1 MICMADMRW
10 LMAVVGLTLA
20 APAAASPREARAA
33 LAESVI
39 AFRAGNLTA
48 ARGAAER
55 AARAEPRAGLAHAMV
70 ARMALGQGD
79 GVAAEAA
86 LSRAA
91 KAGFPADRA
100 LHLRAH
106 ARLLQG
112 DGDGALIFA
121 RDAAMPDRYRAYA
134 ARIEGRALFVGGDA
148 LAAGAAFA
156 LAARLAP
163 MNSLA
168 WSDLA
173 RFRLLSRDPAGAGIA
188 VDRAITLN
196 PANGEALALK
206 GELFRAQYGL
216 AAALPW
222 FEAAIDLD
230 ANNGPALIE
239 YAATLGDM
247 GRYSE
252 MLAAS
257 RRAAAIRG
265 STAQALYLQAVLAAR
280 ARNYDLARSLI
291 QRTGGSME
299 GVAAVLLLRG
309 GLDYHA
315 GAFVQAAERLA
326 RLVAMQPDNMD
337 ARRLLGAAL
346 LGADDA
352 GGAIDALRPLIARRD
367 ADSYALTVAARA
379 YEAIG
384 ERDAAGALLDRAAR
398 PVRDVADDGW
408 TGGDALVA
416 QGRYRQAADA
426 FAHDANARFDEA
438 AALRLVDAL
447 DRAGARVEAQRVLS
461 LFLQQNPRNAAALRV
476 AADWQIA
483 AKDWPSAVRTL
494 EVLRRR
500 LGNRDAAL
508 LSQLAWAHAGMGQA
522 DRALVYAQAAY
533 DLAPGSP
540 IAADTLGVL
549 LARMPDRRADGIA
562 LLRKAA
568 LLAPDNAAIAAH
580 LAAAQAA

>member
-1 MICMADMRW
+1 MADTRW
-10 LMAVVGLTLA
+10 LAAIVGLALA
-20 APAAASPREARAA
+20 TPAFASPREARAA
-33 LAESVI
+33 LVESVV
-39 AFRAGNLTA
+39 AFRAGDLTT
-48 ARGAAER
+48 ARAAAEQ
-55 AARAEPRAGLAHAMV
+55 AVRAEPRAGLAHAMV

-86 LSRAA
+86 LDRAA
-91 KAGFPADRA
+91 KVGFPADRA

-112 DGDGALIFA
+112 DGDGALVFA
-121 RDAAMPDRYRAYA
+121 RDGTMPERYHAYA
-134 ARIEGRALFVGGDA
+134 ARIEGRALFGSGDVQG
-148 LAAGAAFA
+148 AGVAFA
-156 LAARLAP
+156 RAVQLAP
-163 MNSLA
+163 INSLA

-173 RFRLLSRDPAGAGIA
+173 RFRLLSRDPAGASIG
-188 VDRAITLN
+188 VDRAITLD
-196 PANGEALALK
+196 PANGEALTLK

-216 AAALPW
+216 AASLPW

-230 ANNGPALIE
+230 ANNGPALVE
-239 YAATLGDM
+239 YAATLGDI

-252 MLAAS
+252 MLAVS

-280 ARNYDLARSLI
+280 ARNYDLARALI
-291 QRTGGSME
+291 QRTGGAMD
-299 GVAAVLLLRG
+299 GLPAVLLLRG

-326 RLVAMQPDNMD
+326 RLVGMQPDNMD

-352 GGAIDALRPLIARRD
+352 NGAIDALRPLIAQRD
-367 ADSYALTVAARA
+367 VDSYALTVAARA

-398 PVRDVADDGW
+398 PAHDVSDGGW

-416 QGRYRQAADA
+416 EGRYRQAADA
-426 FAHDANARFDEA
+426 FARDANARFDEA

-447 DRAGARVEAQRVLS
+447 DRAGARVEARRVLS

-476 AADWQIA
+476 AANWQIA
-483 AKDWPSAVRTL
+483 AKDWPSAVRAL
-494 EVLRRR
+494 EVLRQR

-508 LSQLAWAHAGMGQA
+508 LSQLAWAHAGAGKP
-522 DRALVYAQAAY
+522 DRALLYAQAAY
-533 DLAPGSP
+533 ELAPSSP

-568 LLAPDNAAIAAH
+568 LLAPDNATVAAH

>member
-1 MICMADMRW
+1 MADKSW
-10 LMAVVGLTLA
+10 LVAVLGLALA

-33 LAESVI
+33 LVESVV
-39 AFRAGNLTA
+39 AFRAGDLTA
-48 ARGAAER
+48 ARAAAER
-55 AARAEPRAGLAHAMV
+55 AAQAEPRAGLAHAMV
-70 ARMALGQGD
+70 ARMALGQSD

-86 LSRAA
+86 LDRAA
-91 KAGFPADRA
+91 KVGFPADRA

-112 DGDGALIFA
+112 DGEGALLLS
-121 RDAAMPDRYRAYA
+121 RDETMPERYRAYA
-134 ARIEGRALFVGGDA
+134 ARIEGRALFGGGDA
-148 LAAGAAFA
+148 PGAGVAFA
-156 LAARLAP
+156 RAVRLAP
-163 MNSLA
+163 TNSLA

-173 RFRLLSRDPAGAGIA
+173 RFRLMSRDPAGASIA
-188 VDRAITLN
+188 VDRAITLD

-230 ANNGPALIE
+230 ANNGPVLIE

-265 STAQALYLQAVLAAR
+265 STAPALYLQAVLAAR
-280 ARNYDLARSLI
+280 ARNYDLARALI
-291 QRTGGSME
+291 QRTGGAMD
-299 GVAAVLLLRG
+299 GLPAVLLLRG
-309 GLDYHA
+309 GLDFHA

-326 RLVAMQPDNMD
+326 QLVEMQPDNMD

-346 LGADDA
+346 LGTDDA
-352 GGAIDALRPLIARRD
+352 NGAIDALRPLIARRD

-408 TGGDALVA
+408 TGGDTLVA

-426 FAHDANARFDEA
+426 FARDANMRFDEA

-461 LFLQQNPRNAAALRV
+461 LFLRQNPRNAAALRV

-483 AKDWPSAVRTL
+483 AKDWPNAVRTL
-494 EVLRRR
+494 EVLRQR

-508 LSQLAWAHAGMGQA
+508 LSQLAWAHAGMGQP

-533 DLAPGSP
+533 DIAPASP

-549 LARMPDRRADGIA
+549 LARIPARRADGIA
-562 LLRKAA
+562 LLRKAT
-568 LLAPDNAAIAAH
+568 LLAPDNATIAAH